1 MVFYPVNTFL
11 NRKAKSGVRKVV
23 ETELVTFKKSIVKYI
38 YYKVDEIISTYR
50 VYVMF
55 QYFVIY
61 FNKIIQ
67 DMI

>member
-1 MVFYPVNTFL
+1 VVFYPVNTFL

>member
-1 MVFYPVNTFL
+1 MYKLLWYLFV
-11 NRKAKSGVRKVV
+11 AIMEGI
-23 ETELVTFKKSIVKYI
+23 VTFKKSIVKYI

-50 VYVMF
+50 IYVMF

>member
-1 MVFYPVNTFL
+1 MYLMYKLLWYLFV
-11 NRKAKSGVRKVV
+11 AIV
-23 ETELVTFKKSIVKYI
+23 EGIVTFKKSIVKYI

-50 VYVMF
+50 IYVMF

>member
-1 MVFYPVNTFL
+1 LYLMY
-11 NRKAKSGVRKVV
+11 
-23 ETELVTFKKSIVKYI
+23 ELLWYLFVAIMEGIVTFKKSIVKYI

>member
-1 MVFYPVNTFL
+1 MYL
-11 NRKAKSGVRKVV
+11 MY
-23 ETELVTFKKSIVKYI
+23 ELLWYLFVAIMEGIVTFKKSVVKYI
-38 YYKVDEIISTYR
+38 CDKVDKMISTYR

-55 QYFVIY
+55 QYFAIY

>member
-1 MVFYPVNTFL
+1 MYKLLWYLFV
-11 NRKAKSGVRKVV
+11 AIV
-23 ETELVTFKKSIVKYI
+23 EGIVTFKKSIVKYI

-50 VYVMF
+50 IYVMF

>member
-1 MVFYPVNTFL
+1 MYKLLWYLFV
-11 NRKAKSGVRKVV
+11 AIMEGI
-23 ETELVTFKKSIVKYI
+23 VTFKKSIVKYI

>member
-1 MVFYPVNTFL
+1 MYL
-11 NRKAKSGVRKVV
+11 MY
-23 ETELVTFKKSIVKYI
+23 ELLWYLFVAIMEGIVTFKKSIVKYI
-38 YYKVDEIISTYR
+38 YYQVDEIISTYR

>member
-1 MVFYPVNTFL
+1 MY
-11 NRKAKSGVRKVV
+11 
-23 ETELVTFKKSIVKYI
+23 ELLWYLFVAIMEGIVTFKKSIVKYI